1 MTHCF
6 PRDQRDHTMTPL
18 ELRRAVRSGHF
29 RVPTAGYCGAFAQA
43 NLVILPK
50 AHADDF
56 LRFCQ
61 RNPKACPLLAVGE
74 PGQWNLPALGRDLDV
89 RRDVP
94 AYYVYRDGALAAEAE
109 TLAELWRDD
118 MVAFAIGCSFS
129 FEQMLMQAGIAL
141 RHVEQ
146 RKNVAMYRTNIANQA
161 AGPFAGNMVVSMRP
175 MKARDA
181 IRAVQIT
188 SRFPAIHGAPV
199 HLGDPAEIGIV
210 DVGRPDFGDAVDI
223 LPGEL
228 PVFWACGVTPQEAI
242 RGAGLALVLTHKPGY
257 MLVTDITNASLA
269 AF

>member
-1 MTHCF
+1 
-6 PRDQRDHTMTPL
+6 MTPL
-18 ELRRAVRSGHF
+18 ELRHAVRSGKF
-29 RVPTAGYCGAFAQA
+29 QIPTSGYCGPFAQA

-74 PGQWNLPALGRDLDV
+74 PGQWDVPALGQDLDL

-94 AYYVYRDGALAAEAE
+94 GYYVYRDGALAGEPR
-109 TLAELWRDD
+109 TLTELWQDD

-129 FEQMLMQAGIAL
+129 FEQMLSEAGIVL

-146 RKNVAMYRTNIANQA
+146 RKNVAMFRTNIPNQA

-175 MKARDA
+175 MTPRDA
-181 IRAVQIT
+181 IRAIQIT
-188 SRFPAIHGAPV
+188 SRFPAVHGAPV
-199 HLGDPAEIGIV
+199 HLGDPAAIGIA
-210 DVGRPDFGDAVDI
+210 DLARPDYGDAVEI
-223 LPGEL
+223 LPGDM
-228 PVFWACGVTPQEAI
+228 PVYWACGVTPQEAV
-242 RGAGLALVLTHKPGY
+242 RAAGLPLVLTHKPGY
-257 MLVTDITNASLA
+257 MLVTDIRNDTLA